1 MRKATLLALFG
12 LLCLAAFPVFAQ
24 DKTPTPNPPSA
35 ESTAEST
42 MQANTAETG
51 AMNPLN
57 LIGSDNVTFVRFVNT
72 ADDVPSVDLY
82 VEELG
87 DKGVVKDLAFGKVSE
102 LTVLPA
108 GKYNVVARAAGSS
121 PSDTAITTMSW
132 DFQPDT
138 SWLVALVGLTSKA
151 SLQLEPISLVQTDIA
166 SDMSRVRVVNLVAD
180 APALTVSGS
189 TGEDFGKGLAWSD
202 VFDADMKAGSYKL
215 SVASD
220 AGDSLLKDSAV
231 ELKNGGLSTVVLAGS
246 VKGTQP
252 LQLIT
257 FNSAE
262 NVSRVQFINNS
273 NAAIQ
278 IFARPGDVELVQS
291 LAAGATSDW
300 VSVPSGSVTFVA
312 YAPGTGP
319 SGQELGSWIGE
330 VHPLR
335 DVTVTFTGDKTA
347 TASDPVFSSTVND
360 IRAAG

>member
-1 MRKATLLALFG
+1 MRKVTLLALFG
-12 LLCLAAFPVFAQ
+12 FLCLVAIPAFAQ
-24 DKTPTPNPPSA
+24 TETPTPNPPVA
-35 ESTAEST
+35 ESTT
-42 MQANTAETG
+42 QADMATG
-51 AMNPLN
+51 TMNPLN
-57 LIGSDNVTFVRFVNT
+57 LTGSDNVTFVRFANASV
-72 ADDVPSVDLY
+72 DVPSVDLY

-87 DKGVVKDLAFGKVSE
+87 DKGVATHLAFGKVTE
-102 LTVLPA
+102 ATALPA
-108 GKYNVVARAAGSS
+108 GKYNVVARAAGSG
-121 PSDTAITTMSW
+121 PSGAAITTMNW

-138 SWLVALVGLTSKA
+138 AWLVTLVGLTSKA
-151 SLQLEPISLVQTDIA
+151 SLQLEPINLVQTDIA

-180 APALTVSGS
+180 APALTVSGNG
-189 TGEDFGKGLAWSD
+189 GEDFGKGLAWSD
-202 VFDADMKAGSYKL
+202 VFDADMKPGSYNL

-220 AGDSLLKDSAV
+220 TGDILLKDSAV
-231 ELKNGGLSTVVLAGS
+231 ELKNGGLSTVVLVGS

-252 LQLIT
+252 LQLMT

-262 NVSRVQFINNS
+262 NASRVQFVNNS

-278 IFARPGDVELVQS
+278 IFVRPGNVELVQS

-300 VSVPSGSVTFVA
+300 MTLPSGSVTFVS

-347 TASDPVFSSTVND
+347 TASDPVFSPAVNETQ
-360 IRAAG
+360 AAG